1 MREKGPGYIPENVGQ
16 MREIGRYVQD
26 AKDVKQFLDI
36 ANMLEKNHPALF
48 NALRNSVALDWLKNN
63 GDSAFRQDFTGEM
76 DEHGWLVNQP
86 GVHKPTHVTGY
97 DIGDSYTQITVR
109 SVEKFKEQYPEKY
122 ASLPASQDISQK
134 KEQVESV
141 SNYDTLRTASSWT
154 SEEWLGHHRELRE
167 LPYLR
172 EYEGEKDLYMSFGSA
187 RYRAMKDLGVEQVSS
202 RVAGARFEEVPT
214 ELIVRAPSMRD
225 WSHSYH
231 DPRNP
236 DEPNA
241 VVEIGKKMAR
251 LYQESLV
258 AGNAQTTQEG
268 HFDKRIIDEI
278 YKKDRHHGVNLEK
291 IEGPRGPIYF
301 VEDGSHRVAAA
312 KLVALDHVFG
322 FVGYQKDESNSDEVW
337 FQTLARLDST
347 ERTQFLAFY
356 HDIYPQTAEQATEE
370 KKQLDVVVQEREQR
384 IEKKKKEIIQFVS
397 SANTLQELITFLGSV
412 SPDDFPELKYQED
425 SIRNAEKKF
434 AATRANPLFSDDDDA
449 FIAFRLGVSWDYGL
463 DKKVG
468 EILSQQTAE
477 GVSEGLSRELDT
489 FDAVFADTQSFYETH
504 IKEDRVLSQEFEQ
517 IKHEVAL
524 ARLVEFFN
532 KDSDSIWQKHEQ
544 KMNDR
549 GFLYKKDGTSSS
561 THVTDYD
568 TGHRS
573 HDHMLVDAIKKFRSK
588 HAELT

>member
-1 MREKGPGYIPENVGQ
+1 MGERGPGYIPESVG
-16 MREIGRYVQD
+16 
-26 AKDVKQFLDI
+26 
-36 ANMLEKNHPALF
+36 
-48 NALRNSVALDWLKNN
+48 
-63 GDSAFRQDFTGEM
+63 
-76 DEHGWLVNQP
+76 
-86 GVHKPTHVTGY
+86 
-97 DIGDSYTQITVR
+97 
-109 SVEKFKEQYPEKY
+109 
-122 ASLPASQDISQK
+122 
-134 KEQVESV
+134 QVESV

-202 RVAGARFEEVPT
+202 RVEGARFKKVPT
-214 ELIVRAPSMRD
+214 ELIVRAPSMID

-337 FQTLARLDST
+337 FQTLARLGYD
-347 ERTQFLAFY
+347 EREQFLALY
-356 HDIYPQTAEQATEE
+356 DQMYPKTDEEGAAEKSRLHA
-370 KKQLDVVVQEREQR
+370 VVQEREQE
-384 IEKKKKEIIQFVS
+384 IEKKKAEIRQQV
-397 SANTLQELITFLGSV
+397 ANAKDLEGLITFLSSL
-412 SPDDFPELKYQED
+412 SPDDFPQLALQEV

-434 AATRANPLFSDDDDA
+434 AATRANPMFSNKDDA

-573 HDHMLVDAIKKFRSK
+573 HDHMFVDAIKKFRSK